1 MERFLTFCRHR
12 GSRGRADV
20 RLQAS
25 RPGFTLIE
33 LLVVIAVI
41 ALIAAML
48 FPVFSRAR
56 EKGRQAACVAHVR
69 QIVMAFHMY
78 SEDYD
83 QQFPPDFSRGRG
95 ITTSAEAGGMWYV
108 QLQPYIRNMGVLHC
122 PSDNISDA
130 LRTTS
135 DCAPALRRDPRL
147 PALSYGANAVLI
159 LAWYEPT
166 YQAFQ
171 TVPSIS
177 RPSQTLLFG
186 DSTEPWAFHFCPDI
200 DPNGVHWSHVAYA
213 NGPPECRE
221 DYHGGHSGAG
231 HERHT
236 AGSNIAY
243 VDGHVAYMPAAR
255 FLCRP
260 LFRGVRVYYQE
271 RPLIRPDALT
281 PEELPPAP

>member
-1 MERFLTFCRHR
+1 MERFLTFCRSR
-12 GSRGRADV
+12 GSGERGDR
-20 RLQAS
+20 RFLLR

-41 ALIAAML
+41 ALIAAIL

-69 QIVMAFHMY
+69 QLTSAFHMY
-78 SEDYD
+78 SEDFD
-83 QQFPPDFSRGRG
+83 EQFPPDFSRGRG
-95 ITTSAEAGGMWYV
+95 ITTFEEASGMWYA
-108 QLQPYIRNMGVLHC
+108 QLQPYIRNLGVLHC

-135 DCAPALRRDPRL
+135 ACAPWLRGDRRL
-147 PALSYGANAVLI
+147 PALSYGANSVLI

-166 YQAFQ
+166 FRQFQ

-177 RPSQTLLFG
+177 RPAHTLLFG
-186 DSTEPWAFHFCPDI
+186 DSTEPWVFHFCPDT
-200 DPNGVHWSHVAYA
+200 DRSGVHWSHAAYA

-221 DYHGGHSGAG
+221 DYHGGHSGEG
-231 HERHT
+231 DERHT
-236 AGSNIAY
+236 AGSNLAY
-243 VDGHVAYMPAAR
+243 VDGHVQYMPADR
-255 FLCRP
+255 FLCRV
-260 LFRGVRVYYQE
+260 LRRGRLTFYQE

-281 PEELPPAP
+281 PDELPPVP

>member
-1 MERFLTFCRHR
+1 MNRFYGFRR
-12 GSRGRADV
+12 SR
-20 RLQAS
+20 
-25 RPGFTLIE
+25 GFTLIE

-48 FPVFSRAR
+48 FPVFARAR
-56 EKGRQAACVAHVR
+56 EKGRQSVCVSHVR
-69 QIVMAFHMY
+69 QIVLAFHMY

-83 QQFPPDFSRGRG
+83 EQFPPDFSRGEG
-95 ITTSAEAGGMWYV
+95 ITSFEQANGMWYV
-108 QLQPYIRNMGVLHC
+108 QLQPYIRSMAVLHC

-135 DCAPALRRDPRL
+135 ACAPDLRGDPRL

-159 LAWYEPT
+159 LAWYEPSFH
-166 YQAFQ
+166 QFQ
-171 TVPSIS
+171 TVASIS
-177 RPSQTLLFG
+177 RPSRTLLFG
-186 DSTEPWAFHFCPDI
+186 DSTEPWVFHFCPDI

-236 AGSNIAY
+236 AGSNLAY
-243 VDGHVAYMPAAR
+243 VDGHVHYMAADM

-260 LFRGVRVYYQE
+260 QRHGLQIYYWE
-271 RPLIRPDALT
+271 RPLIRPDALI
-281 PEELPPAP
+281 PDESPAP